1 MIAREVCGQTPGTGS
16 ETELGQRIDGLRLHR
31 LMANSSQANG
41 DNNGG
46 TGLRPWWVAMNW
58 ARRNR
63 TLLSSPSGRL
73 MEAFWSGSFGKAPCA
88 LLLRAARSCL
98 HCRLTRGLAGASAR
112 KSLLADSWATG
123 ESAGTLRD
131 LYLLRV
137 APESHNMA
145 LAVHWRVTGAF
156 EDIWRTAC

>member
-1 MIAREVCGQTPGTGS
+1 MVGQFRQSTMCFAV
-16 ETELGQRIDGLRLHR
+16 E
-31 LMANSSQANG
+31 
-41 DNNGG
+41 
-46 TGLRPWWVAMNW
+46 
-58 ARRNR
+58 
-63 TLLSSPSGRL
+63 GRSL
-73 MEAFWSGSFGKAPCA
+73 
-88 LLLRAARSCL
+88 CL

-137 APESHNMA
+137 APESYNMA

-156 EDIWRTAC
+156 EDLWRTACCLAGHWRVTEAPHEGGRE

>member
-1 MIAREVCGQTPGTGS
+1 MT
-16 ETELGQRIDGLRLHR
+16 
-31 LMANSSQANG
+31 
-41 DNNGG
+41 
-46 TGLRPWWVAMNW
+46 W

-73 MEAFWSGSFGKAPCA
+73 MEALWLGSFGKAPCT

-112 KSLLADSWATG
+112 KSLLADSWATA

-131 LYLLRV
+131 LYLYLYLFRV
-137 APESHNMA
+137 APESHSMA

-156 EDIWRTAC
+156 EDIWRTACCLAGHWRVTKAPREGGRE